1 MRQAQALV
9 EIARAPSFLT
19 LNAGGS
25 NQKLG
30 LAAGWELDLWGR
42 IRRNV
47 EAATATA
54 ESSADELAAARLSLQ
69 AQVAQNY
76 FLLRVQDAE
85 IRLLQENVARYERSL
100 QLTRNQ
106 YAVGVASRGD
116 VVQAE
121 AQLNSTRAQA
131 FEAAVARAQLEHA
144 IAVLVGKPP
153 ADVSI
158 AAAALNV
165 AIPAVPPALPS
176 ELLVRRPDIAA
187 AERRMAAANA
197 QIGVAEAAFYPSARL
212 FAGGGF
218 DISFAGGVAYA
229 LALLDG
235 GLRDAQSA
243 QYTAA
248 YAETVADYRQT
259 VLSALRD
266 VEDNLAA
273 LRLLESEAAVQ
284 GAAVKAARESVT
296 ITNNQYRAGIVTYLS
311 VVVVQA
317 AALVNERAE
326 LAIVGRRL
334 VASVNLIKALGGGW
348 DAGAREG
355 DQRLERTPRTAG
367 VGRRDRRQ
375 WIMLAPPPAPGA
387 AADRPR
393 ERNGHDRARKRAPR
407 PASANRHR
415 RARCDTHGRS
425 RAGRP
430 SCRSPTRRARRSRDS
445 AACRI
450 EVGRGG
456 KMRMAVQHQFH
467 AVPRQ
472 HVAQRG
478 AVPQRFAPAH
488 CVRRRRMM
496 QQHNAEKSGA
506 GGLFQHAVEPP

>member
-1 MRQAQALV
+1 MTDDIRSRIARVLAVASVAAGCVSCTVGPDYVRPSVAVPAAYKEAAASKAAETVRELPRGRWWALFRDAELDALVAQVDVDNQTLRAAEARVRQAQALV
-9 EIARAPSFLT
+9 EIARAPSSLT

-131 FEAAVARAQLEHA
+131 FEAAVDRAQLEHA

-158 AAAALNV
+158 AATALNV
-165 AIPAVPPALPS
+165 AIPTVPPALPS

-266 VEDNLAA
+266 VEDNLVA

-296 ITNNQYRAGIVTYLS
+296 ITNNQYRAGTVTYLS

-317 AALVNERAE
+317 AALINERAE

-348 DAGAREG
+348 EM
-355 DQRLERTPRTAG
+355 E
-367 VGRRDRRQ
+367 
-375 WIMLAPPPAPGA
+375 PPKA
-387 AADRPR
+387 AA
-393 ERNGHDRARKRAPR
+393 K
-407 PASANRHR
+407 
-415 RARCDTHGRS
+415 
-425 RAGRP
+425 
-430 SCRSPTRRARRSRDS
+430 
-445 AACRI
+445 
-450 EVGRGG
+450 
-456 KMRMAVQHQFH
+456 
-467 AVPRQ
+467 
-472 HVAQRG
+472 
-478 AVPQRFAPAH
+478 
-488 CVRRRRMM
+488 
-496 QQHNAEKSGA
+496 
-506 GGLFQHAVEPP
+506 

>member
-1 MRQAQALV
+1 MTDDTRFRIARVLAVAFVVASSVSCTVGPDYVRPPVDVPPAYKEAGAPKAAETTSELARKGWWERFADAELNALEAQVDVDNQTLRAAEARVRQAQALV
-9 EIARAPSFLT
+9 EIARAPSLLT

-42 IRRNV
+42 IRRSV
-47 EAATATA
+47 EASTATA
-54 ESSADELAAARLSLQ
+54 ESSADQLAAARLSLQ
-69 AQVAQNY
+69 AQVAQNF

-85 IRLLQENVARYERSL
+85 IRLLQDNVARYERSL

-121 AQLNSTRAQA
+121 AQLHSTRAQA
-131 FEAAVARAQLEHA
+131 FEAEVTRAQLEHA

-153 ADVSI
+153 AEFSI
-158 AAAALNV
+158 AAATLNV
-165 AIPAVPPALPS
+165 VIPAVAPTLPS

-248 YAETVADYRQT
+248 YAETVADYRQA
-259 VLSALRD
+259 VLSAFRD

-273 LRLLESEAAVQ
+273 LRLLESEAAAQ

-317 AALVNERAE
+317 AALINERAE
-326 LAIVGRRL
+326 LGILGRRL

-348 DAGAREG
+348 EMEA
-355 DQRLERTPRTAG
+355 PKTA
-367 VGRRDRRQ
+367 
-375 WIMLAPPPAPGA
+375 A
-387 AADRPR
+387 
-393 ERNGHDRARKRAPR
+393 K
-407 PASANRHR
+407 
-415 RARCDTHGRS
+415 
-425 RAGRP
+425 
-430 SCRSPTRRARRSRDS
+430 
-445 AACRI
+445 
-450 EVGRGG
+450 
-456 KMRMAVQHQFH
+456 
-467 AVPRQ
+467 
-472 HVAQRG
+472 
-478 AVPQRFAPAH
+478 
-488 CVRRRRMM
+488 
-496 QQHNAEKSGA
+496 
-506 GGLFQHAVEPP
+506 

>member
-1 MRQAQALV
+1 MTDDLRCRIARVLAVASVAAGSVSCTVGPDYVRPSVAVPAAYKEAVAPRAAETVRELPRGRWWEHFGDADLNALEAQVDVDNQTLRAAEARVRQAQALV
-9 EIARAPSFLT
+9 EIARAPSSLT

-54 ESSADELAAARLSLQ
+54 ESSADELAAVHLSLQ

-85 IRLLQENVARYERSL
+85 IRLLQENVARFERSL

-153 ADVSI
+153 ADISI
-158 AAAALNV
+158 AATALNV
-165 AIPAVPPALPS
+165 AIPTVPPALPS

-243 QYTAA
+243 QYAAA

-296 ITNNQYRAGIVTYLS
+296 ITNNQYRAGTVTYLA

-348 DAGAREG
+348 EM
-355 DQRLERTPRTAG
+355 E
-367 VGRRDRRQ
+367 
-375 WIMLAPPPAPGA
+375 APKA
-387 AADRPR
+387 AA
-393 ERNGHDRARKRAPR
+393 K
-407 PASANRHR
+407 
-415 RARCDTHGRS
+415 
-425 RAGRP
+425 
-430 SCRSPTRRARRSRDS
+430 
-445 AACRI
+445 
-450 EVGRGG
+450 
-456 KMRMAVQHQFH
+456 
-467 AVPRQ
+467 
-472 HVAQRG
+472 
-478 AVPQRFAPAH
+478 
-488 CVRRRRMM
+488 
-496 QQHNAEKSGA
+496 
-506 GGLFQHAVEPP
+506 

>member
-1 MRQAQALV
+1 MTDDLRCRIARVLAVASVAAGSVSCTVGPDYVRPSVAVPAAYKEAVAPRAAETVRELPRGRWWEHFGDADLNALEAQVDVDNQTLRAAEARVRQAQALV
-9 EIARAPSFLT
+9 EIARAPSSLT

-54 ESSADELAAARLSLQ
+54 ESSADELAAVHLSLQ

-85 IRLLQENVARYERSL
+85 IRLLQENVARFERSL

-131 FEAAVARAQLEHA
+131 FEAAVDRAQLEHA

-153 ADVSI
+153 ADISI
-158 AAAALNV
+158 AATALNV
-165 AIPAVPPALPS
+165 AIPTVPPALPS

-243 QYTAA
+243 QYAAA

-296 ITNNQYRAGIVTYLS
+296 ITNNQYRAGTVTYLA

-348 DAGAREG
+348 EM
-355 DQRLERTPRTAG
+355 E
-367 VGRRDRRQ
+367 
-375 WIMLAPPPAPGA
+375 APKA
-387 AADRPR
+387 AA
-393 ERNGHDRARKRAPR
+393 K
-407 PASANRHR
+407 
-415 RARCDTHGRS
+415 
-425 RAGRP
+425 
-430 SCRSPTRRARRSRDS
+430 
-445 AACRI
+445 
-450 EVGRGG
+450 
-456 KMRMAVQHQFH
+456 
-467 AVPRQ
+467 
-472 HVAQRG
+472 
-478 AVPQRFAPAH
+478 
-488 CVRRRRMM
+488 
-496 QQHNAEKSGA
+496 
-506 GGLFQHAVEPP
+506 

>member
-1 MRQAQALV
+1 L
-9 EIARAPSFLT
+9 EPPAPSFLT

-42 IRRNV
+42 IRRSV
-47 EAATATA
+47 EASTAAA
-54 ESSADELAAARLSLQ
+54 ESSADQLAAARLSLQ

-85 IRLLQENVARYERSL
+85 IGLLQDSVARYERSL

-131 FEAAVARAQLEHA
+131 FEAEVTRTQLEHA

-153 ADVSI
+153 AEFSI
-158 AAAALNV
+158 AAATLNV
-165 AIPAVPPALPS
+165 VIPAVAPTLPS
-176 ELLVRRPDIAA
+176 ALLVRRPDIAA

-259 VLSALRD
+259 VLSAFRD

-273 LRLLESEAAVQ
+273 LRLLESEAAAQ

-296 ITNNQYRAGIVTYLS
+296 ITNNQYRAGIVTFLS

-317 AALVNERAE
+317 GALINERAE
-326 LAIVGRRL
+326 LGILGRRL
-334 VASVNLIKALGGGW
+334 VASVNLIKALGGDW
-348 DAGAREG
+348 EMEA
-355 DQRLERTPRTAG
+355 PKTAS
-367 VGRRDRRQ
+367 
-375 WIMLAPPPAPGA
+375 
-387 AADRPR
+387 
-393 ERNGHDRARKRAPR
+393 K
-407 PASANRHR
+407 
-415 RARCDTHGRS
+415 
-425 RAGRP
+425 
-430 SCRSPTRRARRSRDS
+430 
-445 AACRI
+445 
-450 EVGRGG
+450 
-456 KMRMAVQHQFH
+456 
-467 AVPRQ
+467 
-472 HVAQRG
+472 
-478 AVPQRFAPAH
+478 
-488 CVRRRRMM
+488 
-496 QQHNAEKSGA
+496 
-506 GGLFQHAVEPP
+506 

>member
-1 MRQAQALV
+1 MTDDIRSRIARVLAVASVAAGCAACTVGPDYVRPSVAVPAAYKEAAAPKAAETVRELPRGRWWEIFRDAELDALVAQVDVDNQTLRAAEARVQQAQALV
-9 EIARAPSFLT
+9 EIARAPSSLT
-19 LNAGGS
+19 LSAGGS

-47 EAATATA
+47 EAATAGA
-54 ESSADELAAARLSLQ
+54 EATADELAAARLSLQ

-131 FEAAVARAQLEHA
+131 FEAAVDRAQLEHA

-158 AAAALNV
+158 AATSLNA

-248 YAETVADYRQT
+248 YAETVAEYRQT

-296 ITNNQYRAGIVTYLS
+296 ITNNQYRAGTATYLA

-348 DAGAREG
+348 EMG
-355 DQRLERTPRTAG
+355 
-367 VGRRDRRQ
+367 
-375 WIMLAPPPAPGA
+375 PPKPAA
-387 AADRPR
+387 
-393 ERNGHDRARKRAPR
+393 K
-407 PASANRHR
+407 
-415 RARCDTHGRS
+415 
-425 RAGRP
+425 
-430 SCRSPTRRARRSRDS
+430 
-445 AACRI
+445 
-450 EVGRGG
+450 
-456 KMRMAVQHQFH
+456 
-467 AVPRQ
+467 
-472 HVAQRG
+472 
-478 AVPQRFAPAH
+478 
-488 CVRRRRMM
+488 
-496 QQHNAEKSGA
+496 
-506 GGLFQHAVEPP
+506 

>member
-1 MRQAQALV
+1 MTDDLRCRIARVLAVASVAAGSVSCTVGPDYVRPAVAVPAAYKEAAAPRAAETVRELPRGRWWEHFGDADLNALEAQVDVDNQTLRAAEARVRQAQALV
-9 EIARAPSFLT
+9 EIARAPSSLT

-47 EAATATA
+47 EAATAGA
-54 ESSADELAAARLSLQ
+54 ESSADELAAVRLSLQ

-85 IRLLQENVARYERSL
+85 IRLLQENVARFERSL

-153 ADVSI
+153 ADISI
-158 AAAALNV
+158 AATTLNV
-165 AIPAVPPALPS
+165 AIPTVPPALPS

-243 QYTAA
+243 QYAAA

-296 ITNNQYRAGIVTYLS
+296 ITNNQYRAGTVTYLA

-317 AALVNERAE
+317 AALINERAE
-326 LAIVGRRL
+326 LAIVGRRF
-334 VASVNLIKALGGGW
+334 VASVNLIKALGGSW
-348 DAGAREG
+348 EM
-355 DQRLERTPRTAG
+355 ETPK
-367 VGRRDRRQ
+367 
-375 WIMLAPPPAPGA
+375 A
-387 AADRPR
+387 AA
-393 ERNGHDRARKRAPR
+393 K
-407 PASANRHR
+407 
-415 RARCDTHGRS
+415 
-425 RAGRP
+425 
-430 SCRSPTRRARRSRDS
+430 
-445 AACRI
+445 
-450 EVGRGG
+450 
-456 KMRMAVQHQFH
+456 
-467 AVPRQ
+467 
-472 HVAQRG
+472 
-478 AVPQRFAPAH
+478 
-488 CVRRRRMM
+488 
-496 QQHNAEKSGA
+496 
-506 GGLFQHAVEPP
+506 

>member
-1 MRQAQALV
+1 MRTMTDDLRCRIARVLAVASVAAGSVSCTVGPDYVRPAVAVPAAYKEAAAPRAAETVRELPRGRWWEHFGDADLNALEAQVDVDNQTLRAAEARVRQAQALV
-9 EIARAPSFLT
+9 EIARAPSSLT

-47 EAATATA
+47 EAATAGA

-85 IRLLQENVARYERSL
+85 IRLLQENVARFERSL

-153 ADVSI
+153 ADISI
-158 AAAALNV
+158 AATALNV
-165 AIPAVPPALPS
+165 AIPTVPPALPS

-243 QYTAA
+243 QYAAA

-296 ITNNQYRAGIVTYLS
+296 ITNNQYRAGTVTYLA

-317 AALVNERAE
+317 AALINERAE
-326 LAIVGRRL
+326 LAIVGRRF
-334 VASVNLIKALGGGW
+334 VASVNLIKALGGSW
-348 DAGAREG
+348 EM
-355 DQRLERTPRTAG
+355 ETPK
-367 VGRRDRRQ
+367 
-375 WIMLAPPPAPGA
+375 A
-387 AADRPR
+387 AA
-393 ERNGHDRARKRAPR
+393 K
-407 PASANRHR
+407 
-415 RARCDTHGRS
+415 
-425 RAGRP
+425 
-430 SCRSPTRRARRSRDS
+430 
-445 AACRI
+445 
-450 EVGRGG
+450 
-456 KMRMAVQHQFH
+456 
-467 AVPRQ
+467 
-472 HVAQRG
+472 
-478 AVPQRFAPAH
+478 
-488 CVRRRRMM
+488 
-496 QQHNAEKSGA
+496 
-506 GGLFQHAVEPP
+506 

>member
-1 MRQAQALV
+1 MRTMTDDTGSRIARCIAIASVAAGSVSCTVGPDYVRPSVAVPAAYKEAVAANAAETVRELPRGRWWEVFRDADLDALEAQVDVDNQTLRAAEARVRQAQALV
-9 EIARAPSFLT
+9 EIARAPSSLT

-30 LAAGWELDLWGR
+30 VAAGWELDLWGR

-47 EAATATA
+47 EAATAAA
-54 ESSADELAAARLSLQ
+54 ESTADELAAARLSLQ

-85 IRLLQENVARYERSL
+85 IRLLQENIARFERSL

-131 FEAAVARAQLEHA
+131 FEAALDRAQLEHA
-144 IAVLVGKPP
+144 IAILVGKPP
-153 ADVSI
+153 ADISV
-158 AAAALNV
+158 AATALNV
-165 AIPAVPPALPS
+165 AIPTVPPALPS

-235 GLRDAQSA
+235 GLRDAQGA
-243 QYTAA
+243 QYAAA
-248 YAETVADYRQT
+248 YAETVAGYRQT

-266 VEDNLAA
+266 VEDNLVA

-296 ITNNQYRAGIVTYLS
+296 ITNNQYRAGTATYLS
-311 VVVVQA
+311 VAVVQA

-334 VASVNLIKALGGGW
+334 VATVNLIKALGGGW
-348 DAGAREG
+348 EMA
-355 DQRLERTPRTAG
+355 
-367 VGRRDRRQ
+367 
-375 WIMLAPPPAPGA
+375 APKA
-387 AADRPR
+387 AA
-393 ERNGHDRARKRAPR
+393 K
-407 PASANRHR
+407 
-415 RARCDTHGRS
+415 
-425 RAGRP
+425 
-430 SCRSPTRRARRSRDS
+430 
-445 AACRI
+445 
-450 EVGRGG
+450 
-456 KMRMAVQHQFH
+456 
-467 AVPRQ
+467 
-472 HVAQRG
+472 
-478 AVPQRFAPAH
+478 
-488 CVRRRRMM
+488 
-496 QQHNAEKSGA
+496 
-506 GGLFQHAVEPP
+506 